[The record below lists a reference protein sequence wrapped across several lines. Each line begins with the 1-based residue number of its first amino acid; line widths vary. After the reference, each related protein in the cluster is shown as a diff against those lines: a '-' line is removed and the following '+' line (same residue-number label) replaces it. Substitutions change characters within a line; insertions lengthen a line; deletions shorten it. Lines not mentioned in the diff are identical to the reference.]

1 MNNNYLITIRSMPDK
16 SVGEYMVTR
25 LNEWENKAPAAIHTI
40 GPSLNKNTG
49 MFNIDFSWLDYELLG
64 VSLVKDDN
72 PQLHAFKTNLS
83 NYRQQNILNVQ
94 TELGEVGLK
103 KIETDSEIQKKQI
116 EITEITKETE
126 EIENKIEAEKL
137 KEKPSEPTLAKL
149 KTSLDTLLDKKT
161 KYLLFIDE
169 LNNKLQ
175 EYKLKENKLHSRL
188 NDEDDIY
195 VANLKKEIKLLEQQN
210 KKSENDLQL
219 ELAKK
224 IGAQTLDPRPE
235 NIVWSKLV
243 KSLKVD
249 NNDIVLDR
257 SNAIQALQLCM
268 LMGNN
273 IVALS
278 KRFEDVHNPRLIKT
292 QYYIHNEEKET
303 EVKLVSFD
311 IKKEAYK
318 LCDLLSPYA
327 KKDILQIKG
336 ISTWNMS
343 DSIINSKISDI
354 VENSPEEFLTLARL
368 ENQERERRSFVAEL
382 VNYRI
387 INQNK
392 DGVYYGQDEND
403 ILAYTVENLISHIFN
418 ANNKLKLQWFES
430 ELQTRKSKSLY
441 STY

>member
-25 LNEWENKAPAAIHTI
+25 LNDWENKAPAAIHTI

-49 MFNIDFSWLDYELLG
+49 MFNIDFAWLDYELLG
-64 VSLVKDDN
+64 ISLVKEDN

-83 NYRQQNILNVQ
+83 NYRQQNILNIQ

-103 KIETDSEIQKKQI
+103 KIETDSDIQRKQI
-116 EITEITKETE
+116 EIAEITKEIDE
-126 EIENKIEAEKL
+126 VEKKLESEKSKDKPGEANL
-137 KEKPSEPTLAKL
+137 SKL
-149 KTSLDTLLDKKT
+149 KTSLETLIDKKT

-175 EYKLKENKLHSRL
+175 EYKLKENKLHSKL
-188 NDEDDIY
+188 NDDDDIY
-195 VANLKKEIKLLEQQN
+195 VANLKKEIKLLEEKN
-210 KKSENDLQL
+210 RKSENELQL

-224 IGAQTLDPRPE
+224 IGAETLDPRPE

-257 SNAIQALQLCM
+257 KNAIQALQLCM

-311 IKKEAYK
+311 TKKEAYK

-343 DSIINSKISDI
+343 DNIITSKISDM
-354 VENSPEEFLTLARL
+354 VENNPEEFLSLARL
-368 ENQERERRSFVAEL
+368 ENDERERRSFVSEL

-387 INQNK
+387 INKGK
-392 DGVYYGQDEND
+392 DGAYYGQDESD
-403 ILAYTVENLISHIFN
+403 LLAHNIENLMSHIYSP
-418 ANNKLKLQWFES
+418 NNKLKLQWFTD
-430 ELQTRKSKSLY
+430 ELKTRKSKSLNT
-441 STY
+441 TY